1 MAIEFEQS
9 STPVVSTPP
18 LTVTKPIRQT
28 GDFSHL
34 AHHLNSV
41 SRGRVPSPLKDILHY
56 MSIDGMISLAG
67 GSFCII
73 RPLSFATR

>member
-1 MAIEFEQS
+1 MAIQFEQCGA
-9 STPVVSTPP
+9 PVVSTPP
-18 LTVTKPIRQT
+18 LTTAKPFRQM

-56 MSIDGMISLAG
+56 MTVDGMISLAG
-67 GSFCII
+67 GSSSLFHS
-73 RPLSFATR
+73 LYFSTF